1 MTIGQKIKFCREKRR
16 VTQAQ
21 LAERSGI
28 HPVSIRKYETNR
40 MIPQPE
46 QLRRIANALEISP
59 VSLLGVRD
67 TGLQLN
73 TTGDF
78 VGVLMSLY
86 EAGILQMT
94 GQRDSSLQLQPDTY
108 QLRLNPLLDTCLE
121 LETDE
126 HQTIPLHNLT
136 IKLKDSAI
144 LEQFLLWD
152 ASHVLLQQSMLQ
164 KDGTPDQMDE
174 DFMRHFL
181 EVELLLQLDKLKLS
195 SLDQNPV

>member
-16 VTQAQ
+16 ITQAQ

-94 GQRDSSLQLQPDTY
+94 GQRDSNLQLQPDTY

-121 LETDE
+121 LETDD
-126 HQTIPLHNLT
+126 HQTIPLRNLT

-144 LEQFLLWD
+144 LEQFLLWE

>member
-16 VTQAQ
+16 ITQAQ

-121 LETDE
+121 LETDD
-126 HQTIPLHNLT
+126 HQTIPLCNLT

-152 ASHVLLQQSMLQ
+152 ASHVLLQQSLLQ
-164 KDGTPDQMDE
+164 KDGTPDQTDE
-174 DFMRHFL
+174 DFIRHFL

>member
-16 VTQAQ
+16 ITQAQ

-121 LETDE
+121 LETDD
-126 HQTIPLHNLT
+126 HQTIPLCNLT
-136 IKLKDSAI
+136 TKLKDSAI

-152 ASHVLLQQSMLQ
+152 ASHVLLQQSLLQ
-164 KDGTPDQMDE
+164 KDGTPDQTDE
-174 DFMRHFL
+174 DFIRHFL

>member
-16 VTQAQ
+16 ITQAQ

-94 GQRDSSLQLQPDTY
+94 GQRDSNLQLQPDTY

-121 LETDE
+121 LETDD
-126 HQTIPLHNLT
+126 HQTILLRNLT